1 MKLIRFGEP
10 GAEKPGIITP
20 EGERKDLSHH
30 YIDWDR
36 SFFQNNGILNLRDL
50 ISQKPSLPDV
60 PQAARWASCVARPGK
75 VICIGLNYSDHAAE
89 SGMPLPA
96 EPIVFQK
103 GSNTVVGPYDPI
115 LIPRNSEK
123 TDWEV
128 ELGIVIGK
136 KARYLDSP
144 EAAKEYIGGFCI
156 SNDVSERAFQLE
168 RGGQWTKGKSCDNF
182 NPLGP
187 WLVTP
192 DDIPDPQNL
201 YMSLSVNGRQ
211 MQKGNTSYM
220 VFGCHYLV
228 HYLSQFM
235 TLEAGDLINT
245 GTPPGVG
252 MGMKPSQYL
261 RAGDEVELMIEG
273 LGTQKQVCIPA

>member
-10 GAEKPGIITP
+10 GTEKPGIITP
-20 EGERKDLSHH
+20 EGERKDLSQ
-30 YIDWDR
+30 YYPDWN
-36 SFFQNNGILNLRDL
+36 SAFFQNDGNLHLRNL
-50 ISQKPSLPDV
+50 MSQNPSLPDV
-60 PQAARWASCVARPGK
+60 PEGARWASCVARPGK

-103 GSNTVVGPYDPI
+103 GSNTVVGPYDHI
-115 LIPRNSEK
+115 LIPRTSEK

-136 KARYLDSP
+136 NARYLDSP
-144 EAAKEYIGGFCI
+144 EAAKEYIGGYCI

-211 MQKGNTSYM
+211 MQKGNTHYM
-220 VFGCHYLV
+220 VFGCYYLV

-261 RAGDEVELMIEG
+261 HADDEVELRIEG
-273 LGTQKQVCIPA
+273 LGVQKQICIQA